1 MFKTFLKRHE
11 DSQERTKITEIPSTT
26 YEILRNTTGYLNLNE
41 QQKQSVNDRLGNDI
55 IN

>member
-26 YEILRNTTGYLNLNE
+26 YEILRNTTGYLNE